1 MYNERICF
9 IEPKRFDKLLKKKH
23 IAYCASNKPLSRTM
37 NSQGILQILTQSF
50 IYLILLQIE
59 ELRHKCNRS
68 QGK

>member
-1 MYNERICF
+1 
-9 IEPKRFDKLLKKKH
+9 
-23 IAYCASNKPLSRTM
+23 M

-68 QGK
+68 EGK